1 MIPNEKPRTHGAG
14 IPNDIDGES
23 TYAEF
28 RAAHRLS
35 QKSEYLFGKSAPLMT
50 DQDKIDLYYLRDYRW
65 NKSKS
70 DADQHLR
77 ALGLTPVWSR
87 DDQKRANRYG
97 RRVAIVNLYGGKA

>member
-1 MIPNEKPRTHGAG
+1 MSANEKPRTRSAG

-35 QKSEYLFGKSAPLMT
+35 QKSQYQFGNSAPLT
-50 DQDKIDLYYLRDYRW
+50 TEQDMVDLYYLHDHQW

-70 DADQHLR
+70 DADEHLR
-77 ALGLTPVWSR
+77 SMGLTPVWSR
-87 DDQKRANRYG
+87 ENQKRASRYD